1 MSGLV
6 MNALQ
11 QRACSKQS
19 QSISQKERK
28 LRSEVLGHDWLIH
41 ISHEPCASNVKQ
53 EAREKS

>member
-1 MSGLV
+1 

-28 LRSEVLGHDWLIH
+28 LRSEVLGHDWH
-41 ISHEPCASNVKQ
+41 SPHFS
-53 EAREKS
+53 